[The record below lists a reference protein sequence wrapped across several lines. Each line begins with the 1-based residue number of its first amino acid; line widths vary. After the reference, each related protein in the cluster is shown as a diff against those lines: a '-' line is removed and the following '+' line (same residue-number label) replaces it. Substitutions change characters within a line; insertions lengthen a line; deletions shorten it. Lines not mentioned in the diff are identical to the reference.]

1 MAKKNEQV
9 QAQEQVVE
17 SLNKSEAF
25 FLKYKKPIIAAI
37 VALIVIIVGFM
48 LVKQYVLEPRENE
61 ASTALAKGQE
71 LMNAQQ
77 FDKAL
82 KGDGAT
88 FGGFLKIASDYSGT
102 DAGNLANLYA
112 GLCYANQEKP
122 DWKKALEYV
131 EQFDTKD
138 DQLISPA
145 SQMALGDIYAN
156 NDQLDK
162 AVESFKKAADM
173 ADSKAEDKLNY
184 SIAPLALRKAG
195 IILESQN
202 KKAEANAIYKQ
213 IKEKYINSPIRQDID
228 KYIER
233 TAE

>member
-131 EQFDTKD
+131 EQFDTKGD
-138 DQLISPA
+138 KLISPA

-213 IKEKYINSPIRQDID
+213 IKKKYINSTIRQDID

>member
-1 MAKKNEQV
+1 MATKNEPI
-9 QAQEQVVE
+9 QAQEQTE
-17 SLNKSEAF
+17 NLSKSEAF
-25 FLKYKKPIIAAI
+25 FLKNKKTIIAVIA
-37 VALIVIIVGFM
+37 ALIVLIVGFM

-71 LMNAQQ
+71 LMSQQ
-77 FDKAL
+77 QYDKAL

-88 FGGFLKIASDYSGT
+88 FGGFLKVASDYSGT

-112 GLCYANQEKP
+112 GLCYANMEKA

-131 EQFDTKD
+131 EKFDTKND
-138 DQLISPA
+138 MEISPA

-156 NDQLDK
+156 NDQLDN
-162 AVESFKKAADM
+162 AVESFKKAAKM
-173 ADSKAEDKLNY
+173 ADSKAEDNTNL

-202 KKAEANAIYKQ
+202 KKAEANTIYKE
-213 IKEKYINSPIRQDID
+213 IKEKYLNSPIRQDID

>member
-131 EQFDTKD
+131 EQFDTKG

-195 IILESQN
+195 VILESQN

>member
-131 EQFDTKD
+131 EQFDTKG

-145 SQMALGDIYAN
+145 SQMALGDIYSN

>member
-131 EQFDTKD
+131 EQFDTKG

-145 SQMALGDIYAN
+145 SQMARGDIYAN

>member
-131 EQFDTKD
+131 EQFDTKGD
-138 DQLISPA
+138 KLISPA

>member
-131 EQFDTKD
+131 EQFDTKG

-202 KKAEANAIYKQ
+202 KKVEANAIYKQ

>member
-1 MAKKNEQV
+1 MATKNEQIE
-9 QAQEQVVE
+9 AQEINE

-25 FLKYKKPIIAAI
+25 FLKYKKTIIAVVA
-37 VALIVIIVGFM
+37 ALIVIIVGFM

-61 ASTALAKGQE
+61 ASTALAKGQD
-71 LMNAQQ
+71 LMSQQQ
-77 FDKAL
+77 FEKAL
-82 KGDGAT
+82 KGDGAQ
-88 FGGFLKIASDYSGT
+88 FAGFAKIASDYSGT

-112 GLCYANQEKP
+112 GLCYANQEKA

-131 EQFDTKD
+131 EKFDTKSD
-138 DQLISPA
+138 MEISPA

-173 ADSKAEDKLNY
+173 ANSKAEDNINN

-202 KKAEANAIYKQ
+202 KKAEANAIYKE
-213 IKEKYINSPIRQDID
+213 IKEKYLNSAIRQDID

>member
-131 EQFDTKD
+131 EQFDTKG

-173 ADSKAEDKLNY
+173 ADNKAEDKLNY

>member
-1 MAKKNEQV
+1 MATKNEPIE
-9 QAQEQVVE
+9 AQEINE

-25 FLKYKKPIIAAI
+25 FLKYKKIIIAVVA
-37 VALIVIIVGFM
+37 ALIVIIVGFM

-61 ASTALAKGQE
+61 ASTALAKGQD
-71 LMNAQQ
+71 LMSQQQ
-77 FDKAL
+77 FEKAL
-82 KGDGAT
+82 KGDGAQ
-88 FGGFLKIASDYSGT
+88 FAGFEKIASDYSGT

-112 GLCYANQEKP
+112 GLCYANQEKA

-131 EQFDTKD
+131 EKFDTKGD
-138 DQLISPA
+138 MEISPA

-173 ADSKAEDKLNY
+173 ANSKAEDNINN

-202 KKAEANAIYKQ
+202 KKAEANAIYKE
-213 IKEKYINSPIRQDID
+213 IKEKYLNSAIHQDID

>member
-131 EQFDTKD
+131 EQFDTKG

-202 KKAEANAIYKQ
+202 KKAEANASYKQ

>member
-1 MAKKNEQV
+1 
-9 QAQEQVVE
+9 
-17 SLNKSEAF
+17 
-25 FLKYKKPIIAAI
+25 
-37 VALIVIIVGFM
+37 
-48 LVKQYVLEPRENE
+48 
-61 ASTALAKGQE
+61 
-71 LMNAQQ
+71 
-77 FDKAL
+77 
-82 KGDGAT
+82 
-88 FGGFLKIASDYSGT
+88 
-102 DAGNLANLYA
+102 
-112 GLCYANQEKP
+112 
-122 DWKKALEYV
+122 
-131 EQFDTKD
+131 
-138 DQLISPA
+138 
-145 SQMALGDIYAN
+145 MALGDIYAN

>member
-131 EQFDTKD
+131 EQFDTKG

-213 IKEKYINSPIRQDID
+213 IKEKYINSPIRQEID

>member
-131 EQFDTKD
+131 EQFDTKG

>member
-131 EQFDTKD
+131 EQFDTKG

-173 ADSKAEDKLNY
+173 ADTKAEDKLNY

>member
-131 EQFDTKD
+131 EQFDTKG

-173 ADSKAEDKLNY
+173 ADCKAEDKLNY

>member
-82 KGDGAT
+82 KGDSAT

-131 EQFDTKD
+131 EQFDTKG